1 MWGATEQNIER
12 LVVATL
18 LIKYWLRGG
27 GGFKLILR
35 PTPILSNY
43 TYYIKYQPE
52 QKLSK
57 NIYIKYIILCFLKI
71 FNKL

>member
-35 PTPILSNY
+35 PTPKLSNY
-43 TYYIKYQPE
+43 
-52 QKLSK
+52 
-57 NIYIKYIILCFLKI
+57 IILNINQNKNYQKI
-71 FNKL
+71 STLNISFYAS